1 MTPALSVSN
10 LSKAFGGNLA
20 LDDFN
25 VTLMPGEI
33 HALVG
38 QNGCGKS
45 TLVKCLSGYYVP
57 ESGAMIEVAG
67 TVLAPPFTP
76 ESATRVGL
84 RFVHQD
90 LGLIPQ
96 MKVME
101 NLALGN
107 GFATNAIG
115 SIDWAEERERA
126 TEILARLNS
135 PIPPDSEVA
144 TLSMASRAMV
154 ALGRAIGTSSKGVSV
169 VVLDEPSASLPMA
182 EVGVLHDVIR
192 RVAAAGVAVL
202 IVSHRMPEV
211 FELADRVTAMRDGR
225 CVGTYDTS
233 SLTHD
238 RLADIIVGRQMI
250 QQAGDRPTTVANDRR
265 ERVEIWGLSGGNVS
279 DLSVSLEH
287 GEIVGLAGLRGSG
300 RSTAARLIA
309 GVQVRNS
316 GSVSL
321 DGEVV
326 PPDRVSAAVESGIAY
341 VPEERK
347 AQAAF
352 GSMSV
357 AENLLLPQ
365 MGRFSTGGLSL
376 SKRSMKREAARLITE
391 YDIRPSSPEASMSA
405 LSGGNQQKVVLARW
419 MSMNPTLMIL
429 DEPVQGVDV
438 GAKVEIFDMIRTA
451 AGRGMAFLVVD
462 SDMENLS
469 KICHRVLVMAE
480 GSVVGEIR
488 PPAVHDPDE
497 VSRQVLVASASTLTP
512 NRRHS
517 A

>member
-1 MTPALSVSN
+1 M
-10 LSKAFGGNLA
+10 SKAFSGNLA
-20 LDDFN
+20 LNDFN

-57 ESGAMIEVAG
+57 EPGAVIEVAG

-96 MKVME
+96 LKVME

-115 SIDWAEERERA
+115 SIDWAEERARS
-126 TEILARLNS
+126 TEILERLDS
-135 PIPPDSEVA
+135 PILPDVEVA
-144 TLSMASRAMV
+144 SLSMASRAMV
-154 ALGRAIGTSSKGVSV
+154 ALGRAIGTSSRGVSV

-238 RLADIIVGRQMI
+238 RLAEIIVGRQI
-250 QQAGDRPTTVANDRR
+250 VQQVGDVAAAVARDRR
-265 ERVEIWGLSGGNVS
+265 KRVEIAGLTGGIVS

-309 GVQVRNS
+309 GVQVRTA
-316 GSVSL
+316 GSIVL
-321 DGEVV
+321 DGNVV
-326 PPDRVSAAVESGIAY
+326 PSDTVSGAVESGIAY

-365 MGRFSTGGLSL
+365 MGRFSSGGLSL
-376 SKRSMKREAARLITE
+376 SKRSMRREASRLIAE
-391 YDIRPSSPEASMSA
+391 YDIRPPHPEASMSA

-419 MSMNPTLMIL
+419 MSMNPILMVL
-429 DEPVQGVDV
+429 DEPVQGVDI
-438 GAKVEIFDMIRTA
+438 GAKVEIFDMIKSA
-451 AGRGMAFLVVD
+451 AAKGMAFIVVD

-469 KICHRVLVMAE
+469 KICHRILVMTE
-480 GSVVGEIR
+480 GSVVSEIR